1 MKLEKRKILEILL
14 TKDNPMLHYK
24 IKEINQ
30 NESVI
35 EMWNNIIPMVR
46 NTLDYIPN
54 EISIAV
60 AERYRFDLY
69 GLFVN
74 ELKIPDEF
82 IYPNFLING
91 YVSSDEFQGDK
102 TKFLTA
108 NLVQLSKYLDVYQQ
122 QL

>member
-14 TKDNPMLHYK
+14 TKDKPMLHYK

-46 NTLDYIPN
+46 SNLDYIPN

>member
-35 EMWNNIIPMVR
+35 EMWNNIIPMIR

-108 NLVQLSKYLDVYQQ
+108 NLVQLSKFLDAYQQ

>member
-1 MKLEKRKILEILL
+1 
-14 TKDNPMLHYK
+14 MLHYK

-46 NTLDYIPN
+46 SNLDYIPN

>member
-1 MKLEKRKILEILL
+1 
-14 TKDNPMLHYK
+14 MLHYK

-91 YVSSDEFQGDK
+91 YVSSDEFKGDK